1 MPAFRGLGRARNKFM
16 RGSIYKDAIKP
27 IIMQK
32 LFEAANPTT
41 PMGGTGKYYRKRRR
55 NVRGRGMYT
64 GQGAYGM
71 GPSFQRGP
79 GFVKSYR
86 IIGNGTAQ
94 TFKGSGAYTPTANAI
109 VRYGKS
115 GAYSKSDPDIVPMF
129 NAINKDT
136 VQVSRREYVAEI
148 YGPPL
153 IPGSQVCEPF
163 ALQQYAIN
171 PGLERTFRWLSQI
184 ASNFDE
190 YELQQCIFTFKST
203 TTESGNQTNGQVG
216 TVIMATNYNAA
227 APIFREKNTMMQYA
241 GSVSS
246 RLTETCIHGVEC
258 DPRLLSGSRGEY
270 VRTNPVVTNQDI
282 KTYDHGLFQIAI
294 ANCVANLA
302 NQSLGELWV
311 SYTVKLRKPKFFTA
325 LGLGITKDLF
335 KRNTSEN
342 STTTQQATGPI
353 LGTNFLTG
361 QQNNLG
367 ALYQE
372 GNSAASDIKII
383 NPLTGFPGSLT
394 TLGAGP
400 YWTITFPAAYSGFLK
415 VQFSTE
421 ISPAEAGFIT
431 LASYI
436 NFTTGVGQSSTAN
449 AVNYLWCCT
458 GNVRG
463 VADMYGTYDNTNDD
477 GALKPLF
484 SLSNSAAN
492 GTIIIAHIRVDI
504 ATNGINNSLSLY
516 FGPNNGGTGYTPP
529 NLSGLR
535 DAYIEVGEYNAGFS
549 YGATGLGTNTAPVL
563 VNRAGVVVPQ
573 F

>member
-1 MPAFRGLGRARNKFM
+1 MGFMRGLGRARDKFI

-27 IIMQK
+27 MIMQN
-32 LFEAANPTT
+32 LMAAANPST
-41 PMGGTGKYYRKRRR
+41 PMGGSGRYYRKKRKSYK
-55 NVRGRGMYT
+55 GRGMYT
-64 GQGAYGM
+64 GMGMYTGQGTYKYPNFVR
-71 GPSFQRGP
+71 PSEYKGRG
-79 GFVKSYR
+79 R
-86 IIGNGTAQ
+86 
-94 TFKGSGAYTPTANAI
+94 YTPATNAI
-109 VRYGKS
+109 VSYGAS
-115 GAYSKSDPDIVPMF
+115 SSSKSDPSIVPMF

-153 IPGSQVCEPF
+153 VPGTSVCEPF

-203 TTESGNQTNGQVG
+203 TTESGNQSNGQVG
-216 TVIMATNYNAA
+216 TIIMATNYNAA
-227 APIFREKNTMMQYA
+227 APVFREKNTMMQYA

-282 KTYDHGLFQIAI
+282 KTYDHGSFQIAI
-294 ANCVANLA
+294 ANCVSNLA

-335 KRNTSEN
+335 KRNTTEN
-342 STTTQQATGPI
+342 SSVTQLATGPI
-353 LGTNFLTG
+353 LGSNFLSG

-367 ALYQE
+367 CQYTE
-372 GNSAASDIKII
+372 GNSAASDIKIL
-383 NPLTGFPGSLT
+383 NPLTGLPGTPT

-400 YWTITFPAAYSGFLK
+400 YLTITFPAAFSGFLK
-415 VQFSTE
+415 VQYSMEMNPSEAQSISLASFINFSTG
-421 ISPAEAGFIT
+421 A
-431 LASYI
+431 
-436 NFTTGVGQSSTAN
+436 GQSNTNSAG
-449 AVNYLWCCT
+449 AVQYLWCCT
-458 GNVRG
+458 GNVKGIR
-463 VADMYGTYDNTNDD
+463 DMYGTYDNTYDD
-477 GALKPLF
+477 GLLTPTF
-484 SLSNSAAN
+484 SLGNSNSN
-492 GTIIIAHIRVDI
+492 GALIVAHISVDI

-516 FGPNNGGTGYTPP
+516 FGPNTGPLNYSAPSM
-529 NLSGLR
+529 LGLR
-535 DAYIEVGEYNAGFS
+535 DAYLEVGEYNSGFS
-549 YGATGLGTNTAPVL
+549 YTATGLGTNSAPVL